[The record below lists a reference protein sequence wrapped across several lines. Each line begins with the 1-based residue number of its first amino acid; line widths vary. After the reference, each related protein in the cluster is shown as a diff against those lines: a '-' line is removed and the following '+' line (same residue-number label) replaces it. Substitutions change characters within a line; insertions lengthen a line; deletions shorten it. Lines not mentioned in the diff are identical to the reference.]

1 MIIGMAFVESLA
13 IYCFVIALMIFWYR
27 FVERGGHF
35 LKITLMEGLSKLG
48 IDLWSILIYPQY
60 GAAAFVLTYVLYKP
74 ILKFWM
80 NDVRKLKAAS
90 MKQNLKVE
98 LDKKSIELEEASE
111 KASAQLKKEME
122 NLRKFSEEKRAE
134 LTTEME
140 KARSTMLAKAE
151 EDISRRKAE
160 ILKDAEGDTL
170 ALIQK
175 IVLYVVQNKVPADV
189 VEDSIKSA
197 WRSTARSAESKKD

>member
-1 MIIGMAFVESLA
+1 
-13 IYCFVIALMIFWYR
+13 
-27 FVERGGHF
+27 
-35 LKITLMEGLSKLG
+35 MEGLSKLG
-48 IDLWSILIYPQY
+48 IDLWSILIYILNT
-60 GAAAFVLTYVLYKP
+60 GLLLFVLTYVLYKP
-74 ILKFWM
+74 ILKFL
-80 NDVRKLKAAS
+80 DERRAQIKSSVDEA
-90 MKQNLKVE
+90 QNLKVE